1 MYHLNDLKLAIRIAD
16 LQNISAA
23 SRELNLTPAAAS
35 AALKRLEQR
44 LNCQLFVRSTRN
56 MQLTEEGH
64 LFIESSRE
72 AIKILELA
80 SNTLNNNNDQLSG
93 DLGLSMPSD
102 LGRNI
107 VSAWLDEFLASA
119 PSLTLTLYLSD
130 HMSDLMDQK
139 IQLALRY
146 GHLADSALKRRY
158 LTSSPRYVVAS
169 PTYIEEFGQPNSP
182 AELQQHKLLN
192 WNLGSKSHQQWAF
205 NKDNQRIQVS
215 VTPIKTTN
223 DGALLREWAILG
235 HGIAYKSWIDI
246 AEDVEQGRLK
256 VLLTDYLTEDIPLQ
270 LVYLQT
276 DYPRK
281 QLRMVIDFLQHK
293 FSEFSKRYPPP

>member
-56 MQLTEEGH
+56 MQLTEEGQ
-64 LFIESSRE
+64 LFIESTRE

-80 SNTLNNNNDQLSG
+80 SNTLNSNNDQISG
-93 DLGLSMPSD
+93 DLGISMPSD

-107 VSAWLDEFLASA
+107 VSTWLDEFLQST

-130 HMSDLMDQK
+130 HIGDLMEQK

-146 GHLADSALKRRY
+146 GHLADSTLKCRY

-169 PTYIEEFGQPNSP
+169 PAYLKKHGQPNSP

-192 WNLGSKSHQQWAF
+192 WNLGKKNQQQWSF
-205 NKDNQRIQVS
+205 TKDNQSMQVNIS
-215 VTPIKTTN
+215 PIKTTN
-223 DGALLREWAILG
+223 DGALLRQWAIAG

-246 AEDVEQGRLK
+246 AEDVEQGRLQ
-256 VLLTDYLTEDIPLQ
+256 YC
-270 LVYLQT
+270 
-276 DYPRK
+276 
-281 QLRMVIDFLQHK
+281 
-293 FSEFSKRYPPP
+293 

>member
-35 AALKRLEQR
+35 AALKRIEQR

-56 MQLTEEGH
+56 MQLTEEGQ

-72 AIKILELA
+72 AINILELA
-80 SNTLNNNNDQLSG
+80 SNSLNINNDLLTG

-107 VSAWLDEFLASA
+107 VSNWLDEFLAET
-119 PSLTLTLYLSD
+119 PSITLTLYLSD
-130 HMSDLMDQK
+130 HMSDLMEQK

-146 GHLADSALKRRY
+146 GHLADSSLKRRY

-169 PTYIEEFGQPNSP
+169 PAYIEKYGEPNSP

-192 WNLGSKSHQQWAF
+192 WNLGNKSHQQWSF
-205 NKDNQRIQVS
+205 NKDNQPLDIMIS
-215 VTPIKTTN
+215 PIKTTN
-223 DGALLREWAILG
+223 DGALLREWAIAG
-235 HGIAYKSWIDI
+235 HGIAYKNWIDI

-256 VLLTDYLTEDIPLQ
+256 VLLTDYVTEDIPLQ

-281 QLRMVIDFLQHK
+281 QLRMIIDFLQHK
-293 FSEFSKRYPPP
+293 FNEFSERYPAP

>member
-1 MYHLNDLKLAIRIAD
+1 MFHLNDLQLVIRIAD

-23 SRELNLTPAAAS
+23 SRELSITPAAAS
-35 AALKRLEQR
+35 AALKRLEKK
-44 LNCQLFVRSTRN
+44 LNCQLFVRSTRK
-56 MQLTEEGH
+56 MQLTEEGQ

-80 SNTLNNNNDQLSG
+80 SSTLNNSNDQLSG

-107 VSAWLDEFLASA
+107 VSAWLDEFLALA

-130 HMSDLMDQK
+130 HMSDLLDQK

-146 GHLADSALKRRY
+146 GNLADSALKRRY
-158 LTSSPRYVVAS
+158 LTSSRRYVVAS
-169 PTYIEEFGQPNSP
+169 PEYIAQFGEPTSP

-192 WNLGSKSHQQWAF
+192 WNLGHKNHQQWTF
-205 NKDNQRIQVS
+205 TQDNQPLNIAIK
-215 VTPIKTTN
+215 PFKTTN
-223 DGALLREWAILG
+223 DGALVREWAVAG
-235 HGIAYKSWIDI
+235 QGIAYKSWLDI
-246 AEDVEQGRLK
+246 AKDVEQGRLC
-256 VLLTDYLTEDIPLQ
+256 VLLTDYLTEEIPLQ

-276 DYPRK
+276 DYPKK
-281 QLRMVIDFLQHK
+281 QLRMVIDFLQQK
-293 FSEFSKRYPPP
+293 FNEFNQRYPYP

>member
-23 SRELNLTPAAAS
+23 SREFHLTPAAAS

-44 LNCQLFVRSTRN
+44 LNCQLFLRSTRN
-56 MQLTEEGH
+56 MQLTEEGQ

-72 AIKILELA
+72 AIKILEIA
-80 SNTLNNNNDQLSG
+80 SNTLNNNNDQISG

-107 VSAWLDEFLASA
+107 VSAWLDEFLQST

-130 HMSDLMDQK
+130 YMGDLMEQK

-146 GHLADSALKRRY
+146 GHLADSTLKCRY
-158 LTSSPRYVVAS
+158 LASSPRYVVAS
-169 PTYIEEFGQPNSP
+169 PAYLKKHGQPNSP

-192 WNLGSKSHQQWAF
+192 WNLGKKSQQQWSF
-205 NKDNQRIQVS
+205 TKDNQSMQVNIS
-215 VTPIKTTN
+215 PIKTTN
-223 DGALLREWAILG
+223 DGALLRQWAIAG

-246 AEDVEQGRLK
+246 AEDVEQGRLQI
-256 VLLTDYLTEDIPLQ
+256 LLKDYLTEDVPLQ

-276 DYPRK
+276 EYPRK
-281 QLRMVIDFLQHK
+281 QLRMMIDFLQHK
-293 FSEFSKRYPPP
+293 FSEFSQRYPYP

>member
-44 LNCQLFVRSTRN
+44 LNCQLFVRSTRK
-56 MQLTEEGH
+56 MQLTEEGQ

-107 VSAWLDEFLASA
+107 VSAWLDEFLELT

-130 HMSDLMDQK
+130 HMGDLMEQK

-146 GHLADSALKRRY
+146 GHLADSTLKRRY

-169 PTYIEEFGQPNSP
+169 PAYLNKHGQPNSP

-192 WNLGSKSHQQWAF
+192 WNLGKKNQQQWSF
-205 NKDNQRIQVS
+205 TNNNQSMQVS
-215 VTPIKTTN
+215 ISPIKTTN
-223 DGALLREWAILG
+223 DGALLRQWAIAG
-235 HGIAYKSWIDI
+235 HGIAYKNWIDI
-246 AEDVEQGRLK
+246 AEDVEQGRLQI
-256 VLLTDYLTEDIPLQ
+256 LLKDYLTEDIPLQ

-276 DYPRK
+276 EYPRK
-281 QLRMVIDFLQHK
+281 QLRMMIDFLQQK
-293 FSEFSKRYPPP
+293 FSEFSKRYPCP